1 MSDNDDKENKTE
13 EPTEKRRSETL
24 ERDGG
29 PSSREVG
36 SAAVLLIASAFLA
49 AGTPGLCTG
58 LAQSLAIFI
67 ENPGDWRLDNGE
79 DAVRLCQIVAIIIVK
94 FLGLFVAAILIAG
107 IAAAFLQNPP
117 RLLMSRIVPDFS
129 RVSPSAGLGRLISSQ
144 AIIEFLKGLVKIG
157 VAAFAAYTAIG
168 TLTAGLLAIQSPPDT
183 VPELIRRLCL
193 RAAFMCALLTC
204 VIAAADLFW
213 TRRTWRRNLMM
224 TKQELKEEMKQTEG
238 DLALKARL
246 RMIAR
251 SRIRRRMMA
260 NVPKATLVVTNPT
273 HYAVALRYVRNADSA
288 PKVLAKGQD
297 QLALTIRQIAKRHQ
311 IPIIENKLLARSL
324 FEATEV
330 DQLIPPEFYKA
341 VAELIIYLDSKSKK
355 PRRKPGAGP
364 AKKPAARLTSPT
376 QE

>member
-1 MSDNDDKENKTE
+1 MSDNEDKENKTE

-67 ENPGDWRLDNGE
+67 ENPGDWQLDNGE

-168 TLTAGLLAIQSPPDT
+168 ALTAGLLAIQSPPDA
-183 VPELIRRLCL
+183 VPELIRHLCL

-204 VIAAADLFW
+204 VIAAADVFW

-273 HYAVALRYVRNADSA
+273 HYAVALRYVRNEDSA

-297 QLALTIRQIAKRHQ
+297 QLALTIRQIAKRHK

-341 VAELIIYLDSKSKK
+341 VAELIIYLDSKS
-355 PRRKPGAGP
+355 RKPGH
-364 AKKPAARLTSPT
+364 KPGTGRQKNLPPD
-376 QE
+376 

>member
-1 MSDNDDKENKTE
+1 LSDNEDKENKTE

-49 AGTPGLCTG
+49 ARTPGLCAA

-117 RLLMSRIVPDFS
+117 RLLMSRIAPDFS

-144 AIIEFLKGLVKIG
+144 ALVEFLKGLVKIG

-168 TLTAGLLAIQSPPDT
+168 
-183 VPELIRRLCL
+183 
-193 RAAFMCALLTC
+193 AL
-204 VIAAADLFW
+204 
-213 TRRTWRRNLMM
+213 
-224 TKQELKEEMKQTEG
+224 
-238 DLALKARL
+238 ARL
-246 RMIAR
+246 RR
-251 SRIRRRMMA
+251 F
-260 NVPKATLVVTNPT
+260 
-273 HYAVALRYVRNADSA
+273 D
-288 PKVLAKGQD
+288 
-297 QLALTIRQIAKRHQ
+297 
-311 IPIIENKLLARSL
+311 LL
-324 FEATEV
+324 
-330 DQLIPPEFYKA
+330 
-341 VAELIIYLDSKSKK
+341 
-355 PRRKPGAGP
+355 
-364 AKKPAARLTSPT
+364 
-376 QE
+376 

>member
-1 MSDNDDKENKTE
+1 MSDNEEKDNKTE

-24 ERDGG
+24 EREGG

-36 SAAVLLIASAFLA
+36 SAVVLLVASAFLA
-49 AGTPGLCTG
+49 AGPSGLFTG
-58 LAQSLAIFI
+58 LAQSLAVFI

-79 DAVRLCQIVAIIIVK
+79 DVVRLCQIVAVIIAN

-107 IAAAFLQNPP
+107 IAAALLQNPP
-117 RLLMSRIVPDFS
+117 RLLMSRILPDFS
-129 RVSPSAGLGRLISSQ
+129 RVSPSAGLGRLLSSQ
-144 AIIEFLKGLVKIG
+144 ALIEMLKGLVKIG

-168 TLTAGLLAIQSPPDT
+168 GITTGLLAIQSPPDA
-183 VPELIRRLCL
+183 VPELIRHLCL

-204 VIAAADLFW
+204 VIAAVDVFL
-213 TRRTWRRNLMM
+213 TRRKWHSNLMM

-238 DLALKARL
+238 DQVLKARL

-273 HYAVALRYVRNADSA
+273 HYAVALRYVRNEDSA

-297 QLALTIRQIAKRHQ
+297 QLALTIREIAKRHN

-324 FEATEV
+324 FEATEI

-341 VAELIIYLDSKSKK
+341 IAELIIYLDSKSRQ
-355 PRRKPGAGP
+355 PGHKPGSGRP
-364 AKKPAARLTSPT
+364 KNLPSD
-376 QE
+376 